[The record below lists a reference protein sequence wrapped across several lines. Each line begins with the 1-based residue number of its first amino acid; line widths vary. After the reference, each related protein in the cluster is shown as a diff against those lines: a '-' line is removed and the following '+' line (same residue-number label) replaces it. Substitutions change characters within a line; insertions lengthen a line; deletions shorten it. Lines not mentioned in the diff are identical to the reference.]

1 MRRTRSLTTGTL
13 RTPMGDV
20 PPTGKRVELQ
30 LCEVHRIEG
39 GKIRS
44 STSYFDSAAMT
55 AQLGLMPE
63 TPTAERV

>member
-1 MRRTRSLTTGTL
+1 
-13 RTPMGDV
+13 MGDV

-44 STSYFDSAAMT
+44 SEHPPRITFPASMA
-55 AQLGLMPE
+55 
-63 TPTAERV
+63 